1 MNKALLL
8 LGALLGSAALAAPG
22 SYRGTITM
30 YVQEYTPNWPEV
42 KSPLKAFQ
50 QIADEYQKRYPG
62 IKISFWTKPIPDNNQ
77 NIRVKAAAGE
87 LFDIYWAQTAD
98 LNSTLPRGVAVD
110 LAPYF
115 KQPNPYIPGNKAW
128 RDVMNKQTLAES
140 TSPSGAVYTLSADQ
154 VAYTIFY
161 NRDLLSKAG
170 VNKAPTTWAELLTA
184 AKKLKAAGISVANE
198 VPAYPWW
205 SSHFLS
211 DLYSKEYARLTGYD
225 GAPGQS
231 PLDEAVA
238 IYQGLLSP
246 KDPRFMSWWPTFKQ
260 FTDTWNKDYLN
271 ADLGKNYDLYQDFA
285 GGKAAMFYEGSY
297 MTRWL
302 QDAGV
307 KFKLGSFNFPRLGSK
322 DLRFATGVNTA
333 NAYSGIGSFQYA
345 VSTRQANTTM
355 TPEKLAAV
363 VDWMRFFGTPKNV
376 QRIVGENGS
385 YVPTWPATSPKF
397 ASNFDSAALSAQ
409 IKLPDRSI
417 QVANATPNLGWVDMQ
432 RVFGLYLAGNITL
445 DQARAQVQTVLDR
458 AAQEYARKNKIDL
471 AKYK

>member
-1 MNKALLL
+1 MKKALLL
-8 LGALLGSAALAAPG
+8 AGALLGSAAFAKPG
-22 SYRGTITM
+22 TYTGTITM
-30 YVQEYTPNWPEV
+30 YVQEYTPNWPDV

-98 LNSTLPRGVAVD
+98 LNSTLPRGVATD
-110 LAPYF
+110 LTPYF

-140 TSPSGAVYTLSADQ
+140 TAPGGAVYTLSADQ

-170 VNKAPTTWAELLTA
+170 VTKAPTTWAELLA
-184 AKKLKAAGISVANE
+184 ASKKLKAAGISVANE

-211 DLYSKEYARLTGYD
+211 DLYSKDYARLTGYD

-238 IYQGLLSP
+238 IHKGLLSP

-307 KFKLGSFNFPRLGSK
+307 KFRLGSFNFPRLANK

-333 NAYSGIGSFQYA
+333 NAYSGTGSFQYA
-345 VSTRQANTTM
+345 VSTRQANKTM

-363 VDWMRFFGTPKNV
+363 IDWMRFFGTPKNV

-385 YVPTWPATSPKF
+385 YVPTWPGTSAKF

-417 QVANATPNLGWVDMQ
+417 QVANATPNLGWVDLQ

-445 DQARAQVQTVLDR
+445 DQAKTQVQTVLDR
-458 AAQEYARKNKIDL
+458 ASQEYARKNKIDF

>member
-8 LGALLGSAALAAPG
+8 AGALLGSAALAAPG
-22 SYRGTITM
+22 NYKGTITM

-87 LFDIYWAQTAD
+87 LFDVYWAQTAD

-140 TSPSGAVYTLSADQ
+140 TSPSGAVYTLSGDQ

-170 VNKAPTTWAELLTA
+170 VSKAPSTWAELLAA

-211 DLYSKEYARLTGYD
+211 DLYSKDYARLTGYD

-238 IYQGLLSP
+238 IHQGLLSP

-271 ADLGKNYDLYQDFA
+271 ADLGKNYDLYQD
-285 GGKAAMFYEGSY
+285 
-297 MTRWL
+297 
-302 QDAGV
+302 
-307 KFKLGSFNFPRLGSK
+307 
-322 DLRFATGVNTA
+322 
-333 NAYSGIGSFQYA
+333 
-345 VSTRQANTTM
+345 
-355 TPEKLAAV
+355 
-363 VDWMRFFGTPKNV
+363 
-376 QRIVGENGS
+376 
-385 YVPTWPATSPKF
+385 
-397 ASNFDSAALSAQ
+397 
-409 IKLPDRSI
+409 
-417 QVANATPNLGWVDMQ
+417 
-432 RVFGLYLAGNITL
+432 
-445 DQARAQVQTVLDR
+445 
-458 AAQEYARKNKIDL
+458 
-471 AKYK
+471 

>member
-1 MNKALLL
+1 MRKALLL
-8 LGALLGSAALAAPG
+8 AAALSGSGAFAAPG
-22 SYRGTITM
+22 SYKGTITM

-98 LNSTLPRGVAVD
+98 LNSTLPRGVAAD

-128 RDVMNKQTLAES
+128 RDAMNKQLLAES
-140 TSPSGAVYTLSADQ
+140 TAPSGAVYTLSADQ

-170 VNKAPTTWAELLTA
+170 VSKAPTTWAELLA
-184 AKKLKAAGISVANE
+184 ASKKLKAAGISVANQ

-211 DLYSKEYARLTGYD
+211 DLYSKDYARLTSYD

-238 IYQGLLSP
+238 INKGLLSP
-246 KDPRFMSWWPTFKQ
+246 KDPRFMSWWPAFKQ

-307 KFKLGSFNFPRLGSK
+307 KFKLGTFNFPRLGAK
-322 DLRFATGVNTA
+322 ELRGATGVNTA
-333 NAYSGIGSFQYA
+333 NAYSGTGSFQYA
-345 VSTRQANTTM
+345 VSTRQANKTM

-363 VDWMRFFGTPKNV
+363 VDWMRYFGTPKNV

-385 YVPTWPATSPKF
+385 YVPTWPGTAAKF
-397 ASNFDSAALSAQ
+397 APDFDSAALSAQ

-458 AAQEYARKNKIDL
+458 ASQEYARKNKVDFS
-471 AKYK
+471 KYK